1 MYRYIWKIKLK
12 DGVTEQDLIDHWRE
26 SSTVLQEYEGALGT
40 HLHRTRGEEN
50 SYFAVAEWESQ
61 AARDAMMEDVHAG
74 VSERSKRWLQF
85 ANNDDFGLVDPRFA
99 GEEIGVVLPPGQTNV

>member
-1 MYRYIWKIKLK
+1 MYRYIWKIALK
-12 DGVTEQDLIDHWRE
+12 DGITEQDLAEHWRE

-61 AARDAMMEDVHAG
+61 AARDAAMEDVHAG
-74 VSERSKRWLQF
+74 QSERSKRWLKF
-85 ANNDDFGLVDPRFA
+85 AKNDEFGVVDPHFA
-99 GEEIGVVLPPGQTNV
+99 GEEIGVVLPETT